1 MVEREATGIENL
13 DDVLDGGIPKGFTV
27 LLIGSPGSGKSF
39 LSNQF
44 LDEGLAEG
52 QGGLYVTL
60 DTDPEEIIENS
71 KEYGWSFKENR
82 ENLKIMDAYSWKL
95 GEEVEGKYT
104 VEGPSDLN
112 QLNMTFTDALE
123 DLEDLEKRIIID
135 SISTL
140 ILYTDPKSTAKFL
153 QVISA
158 KSKSKNGVLLIAV
171 EEGVH
176 EEKTMSTLNY
186 TADGVIKL
194 KEEAEKRYFSVSRMD
209 RTDHSKDWKEIE
221 KDN

>member
-1 MVEREATGIENL
+1 MVEREETGIDKM
-13 DDVLDGGIPKGFTV
+13 DDILDGGIPKGSTILV
-27 LLIGSPGSGKSF
+27 IGPPGSGKSF
-39 LSNQF
+39 LCNQF
-44 LDEGLAEG
+44 LDRGLISG

-60 DTDPEEIIENS
+60 DNAPQEILGSSE
-71 KEYGWSFKENR
+71 EYGWSFKENQ
-82 ENLKIMDAYSWKL
+82 EKLKIMDAYSWKL
-95 GEEVEGKYT
+95 GKEVEGEYA

-123 DLEDLEKRIIID
+123 DLEDLDKRIIID

-158 KSKSKNGVLLIAV
+158 KSKSNDGVLLITV
-171 EEGVH
+171 EEGAH
-176 EEKTMSTLNY
+176 EDKTMSKLNY

-194 KEEAEKRYFSVSRMD
+194 KKEEEGRYFMIERMD
-209 RTDHSKDWKEIE
+209 KTDTSDGWKNLE
-221 KDN
+221 KIS